1 LIVLLPALALLL
13 ILGAVQGATEFLPV
27 SSHGH
32 LVLLERWL
40 DAGGDDALA
49 RDVLLHMGTL
59 AAVIVFCRHELIAML
74 RPGSR
79 ALWRVVLPAT
89 VITAA
94 AGLSLEDL
102 VEPALSSPAWIGAGL
117 FVNALLMA
125 VLAPRGDARLT
136 RGLDQ
141 GTIADGVVLGL
152 LQSLA
157 LVPSVSRSAS
167 TIVAALWLGY
177 TRRDAV
183 RVAFLVSVPA
193 VAGAVSLSL
202 MRGSG
207 QAALDAPGMGAGL
220 LVAFVVG
227 LAALRFLTLHV
238 DARSLR
244 LFALYC
250 LLLGTVVILVG

>member
-1 LIVLLPALALLL
+1 
-13 ILGAVQGATEFLPV
+13 
-27 SSHGH
+27 
-32 LVLLERWL
+32 
-40 DAGGDDALA
+40 
-49 RDVLLHMGTL
+49 MGTL
-59 AAVIVFCRHELIAML
+59 AAVIVFCRRELLAML
-74 RPGSR
+74 RPGSQS
-79 ALWRVVLPAT
+79 LWRLVVPAT

-102 VEPALSSPAWIGAGL
+102 VASALSTPVWIGAGL
-117 FVNALLMA
+117 FVNALLMG
-125 VLAPRGDARLT
+125 VLAPRDDRRLS
-136 RGLDQ
+136 RSLAQ
-141 GTIADGVVLGL
+141 GTVMDGVVLGA
-152 LQSLA
+152 LQSLS

-177 TRRDAV
+177 ARRDAV

-207 QAALDAPGMGAGL
+207 QAALHAPGMTAGL
-220 LVAFVVG
+220 LSAFLVG
-227 LAALRFLTLHV
+227 LLALRFLTLHV

-244 LFALYC
+244 AFALYC